1 MKHSTDR
8 ILTTHV
14 GSMPRPPELRAMLD
28 ARQALEPYDEAAMAA
43 LVKESVANIVREQAE
58 VGLDI
63 INDGEQ
69 YKTGW
74 SGYIRDRLSGFEFR
88 DVPQGR
94 GNMER
99 GTERVK
105 GDYDR
110 YFEDQARK
118 PGRRARQA
126 DGLHQPHRLH
136 RPGRNP
142 DGRGQL
148 QGRSERR

>member
-1 MKHSTDR
+1 MRHSTDR

-28 ARQALEPYDEAAMAA
+28 AKQALEPYDEAAMAN
-43 LVKESVANIVREQAE
+43 LVKESVANIVRQQAD

-88 DVPQGR
+88 EVATGG

-105 GDYDR
+105 GDYER
-110 YFEDQARK
+110 YFADLGQK

-126 DGLHQPHRLH
+126 DGLHKPHFLH
-136 RPGRNP
+136 RPRRDPSGR
-142 DGRGQL
+142 
-148 QGRSERR
+148 

>member
-28 ARQALEPYDEAAMAA
+28 AKQAQEPYDEADLAA
-43 LVKESVANIVREQAE
+43 LVTDSVAGIVRQQAE

-74 SGYIRDRLSGFEFR
+74 SGYIRDRLGGFEFR
-88 DVPQGR
+88 DV
-94 GNMER
+94 
-99 GTERVK
+99 
-105 GDYDR
+105 
-110 YFEDQARK
+110 
-118 PGRRARQA
+118 
-126 DGLHQPHRLH
+126 
-136 RPGRNP
+136 
-142 DGRGQL
+142 
-148 QGRSERR
+148 